1 MPSADASMFR
11 LTTLVAPV
19 LGASCHV
26 LSATGSGPCLVVDA
40 GGGVAP
46 ALHAHLVE
54 HDLVP
59 VAVLATHGHL
69 DHVWDGPLVTDDAG
83 IPFVLHEADAHRL
96 ADPFG
101 TLDPWGARGPL
112 VQAVAQQGV
121 HVDDTRV
128 PERVMTFAGERTL
141 LVGAGGLLGEDTLGP
156 GVTVEA
162 VHAPGHTEGSTLY
175 VVSAVPDDSSELPRP
190 GRPRT
195 VVTSTVLTG
204 DVLFAGSVGRTD
216 LPGGDGAV
224 MARTLRDVVATLPGD
239 ALVLPGHGPATTV
252 GHEMASNPYLAR
264 R

>member
-1 MPSADASMFR
+1 MSSAVVPTFR

-26 LSATGSGPCLVVDA
+26 LSAAGSGPCLVVDA

-46 ALHAHLVE
+46 ALRAHLDE
-54 HDLVP
+54 HGLVP
-59 VAVLATHGHL
+59 AAVLATHGHL
-69 DHVWDGPLVTDDAG
+69 DHVWDGPLVTDGAD
-83 IPFVLHEADAHRL
+83 IPFVLHEADAYRL

-101 TLDPWGARGPL
+101 TLDPWGPHGPL

-121 HVDDTRV
+121 SVDETRV
-128 PERVMTFAGERTL
+128 PERVVTFAGGRTL
-141 LVGAGGLLGEDTLGP
+141 LVGPGGLLGEDTLGA

-162 VHAPGHTEGSTLY
+162 MHAPGHTEGSTLY
-175 VVSAVPDDSSELPRP
+175 VVTAVPDVGSSLPRT
-190 GRPRT
+190 GWPRAAVST
-195 VVTSTVLTG
+195 TVLTG

-216 LPGGDGAV
+216 LPGGDAPT
-224 MARTLRDVVATLPGD
+224 MARTLRDVVGTLPPD

-252 GHEMASNPYLAR
+252 GYEMASNPYLTR

>member
-1 MPSADASMFR
+1 MPAVDAPVFR

-26 LSATGSGPCLVVDA
+26 LSAAGTGPCVVVDA

-46 ALHAHLVE
+46 ALLAHLAE
-54 HDLVP
+54 NGLEP

-69 DHVWDGPLVTDDAG
+69 DHVWDGPLVTGDLG
-83 IPFVLHEADAHRL
+83 IPFVLHAADAHRL
-96 ADPFG
+96 TDPFG
-101 TLDPWGARGPL
+101 TLDPWGPRGPL

-121 HVDDTRV
+121 RIDETRV
-128 PERVMTFAGERTL
+128 PEHVVTFDGACTL
-141 LVGAGGLLGEDTLGP
+141 LVGPGGLLGDDVLGP

-175 VVSAVPDDSSELPRP
+175 VVSGVPDDASVLPRP
-190 GRPRT
+190 GRPGGT
-195 VVTSTVLTG
+195 LTSTVLTG

-216 LPGGDGAV
+216 LPGGDGAA
-224 MARTLRDVVATLPGD
+224 MARTLRDVVGTLPAD

-252 GHEMASNPYLAR
+252 GHETATNPYLAR